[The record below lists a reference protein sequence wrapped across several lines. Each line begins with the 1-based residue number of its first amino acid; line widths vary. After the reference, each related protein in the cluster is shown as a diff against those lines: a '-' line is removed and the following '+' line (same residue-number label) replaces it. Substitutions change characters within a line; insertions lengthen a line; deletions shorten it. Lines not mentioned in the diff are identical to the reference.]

1 MMTVVEEI
9 YLGPLRI
16 AQEKAEKG
24 YEGGGS
30 FELQLLGER
39 IAMCSAKIDEI

>member
-1 MMTVVEEI
+1 VEEV
-9 YLGPLRI
+9 YLGPLRTAQGKSVI
-16 AQEKAEKG
+16 AAEG
-24 YEGGGS
+24 DGT